1 LYRFS
6 DFASVQALPDVVTVA
21 NLAKAIGLS
30 LSRTYELLDEERIP
44 YLSLCKR
51 KIIFKEHLLQGLSGK
66 EIFTDVAKL
75 EAIKSLPEVFS
86 PASLISA
93 LGISNGY
100 AYTLVRTPGF
110 PAVFQRNRIIIC
122 KQGFIRWI
130 KENEKHIIKE

>member
-1 LYRFS
+1 MYRFS

-75 EAIKSLPEVFS
+75 EAIKSLPEER
-86 PASLISA
+86 
-93 LGISNGY
+93 
-100 AYTLVRTPGF
+100 VR
-110 PAVFQRNRIIIC
+110 ARAI
-122 KQGFIRWI
+122 
-130 KENEKHIIKE
+130 

>member
-1 LYRFS
+1 MYRFS
-6 DFASVQALPDVVTVA
+6 DFASVQALPDVLTVA

-44 YLSLCKR
+44 YLSLYKR

-66 EIFTDVAKL
+66 KIFTDVANL
-75 EAIKSLPEVFS
+75 ETIKSLPEVFS
-86 PASLISA
+86 PALLISA

-110 PAVFQRNRIIIC
+110 PAVFQRNRIVIC

-130 KENEKHIIKE
+130 KENEKHIRKD